1 MNQTKIIS
9 ILLLAALLLGACAP
23 AAPAASATTI
33 TDGLGREISLDEPA
47 QSIISLSP
55 PFTEILFAIGAG
67 DLLAARDS
75 FSDYPEDALGLPDI
89 GGGFAEYDL
98 ESMVALEP
106 DLVLAGDIQTPELI
120 QSIEDLGL
128 KVFYI
133 NNPASLEEMLETI
146 RTIGVI
152 SGHEAEAD
160 QVASGLEAR
169 IQAVD
174 DTLAEIDAP
183 VTLFYELDASDP
195 AKPYTPGPGSFYSH
209 LIQRAGGE
217 NIGDELGTEWAQASV
232 EFLLVKDPQ
241 YIILGD
247 AMWGVTPE
255 SVASRPG
262 WDALSAVQAGRVLPF
277 DDNLMARIG
286 PRQVDGLEA
295 LARLLHPQAFE

>member
-106 DLVLAGDIQTPELI
+106 DLVLAGDIQTPELV

-152 SGHEAEAD
+152 SGHGAEAD
-160 QVASGLEAR
+160 QVVGSLEAR

-262 WDALSAVQAGRVLPF
+262 WDALSAVQTGRVLPF

>member
-106 DLVLAGDIQTPELI
+106 DLVLAGDIQTPELV

-152 SGHEAEAD
+152 SGHEAEAE
-160 QVASGLEAR
+160 QVVGSLEAR

-262 WDALSAVQAGRVLPF
+262 WDALSAVQTGRVLPF

>member
-106 DLVLAGDIQTPELI
+106 DLVLAGDIQTPELV

-152 SGHEAEAD
+152 SGHGAEAD
-160 QVASGLEAR
+160 HVVGSLEAR

-262 WDALSAVQAGRVLPF
+262 WDALSAVQTGRVLPF

>member
-106 DLVLAGDIQTPELI
+106 DLVLAGDIQTPELV

-152 SGHEAEAD
+152 SGHGAEAD
-160 QVASGLEAR
+160 HVVGSLEAR

-255 SVASRPG
+255 AVAARPG

>member
-106 DLVLAGDIQTPELI
+106 DLVLAGDIQTPELV

-152 SGHEAEAD
+152 SGHGAEAD
-160 QVASGLEAR
+160 QVVGSLEAR

-255 SVASRPG
+255 AVAARPG

>member
-1 MNQTKIIS
+1 MNNLKKWTT
-9 ILLLAALLLGACAP
+9 LLLAALLLGACAP
-23 AAPAASATTI
+23 AAPAASVTAV

-47 QSIISLSP
+47 QTIVSLSP
-55 PFTEILFAIGAG
+55 PFTEILFAIGGG

-75 FSDYPEDALGLPDI
+75 FSDYPEDALALPDI

-98 ESMVALEP
+98 ETIVALNP
-106 DLVLAGDIQTPELI
+106 DLVLAGDIQTPELV
-120 QSIEDLGL
+120 QSIEDVGL

-133 NNPASLEEMLETI
+133 NNPSSLEEMLATI

-152 SGHEAEAD
+152 SGREAEAE
-160 QVASGLEAR
+160 QVISGLEAR

-174 DTLAEIDAP
+174 AALADIDAP
-183 VTLFYELDASDP
+183 VPLFYELDASDP

-209 LIQRAGGE
+209 LIKRAGGE
-217 NIGDELGTEWAQASV
+217 NIGDELKTEWAQASV
-232 EFLLVKDPQ
+232 EFLLVRDPQ
-241 YIILGD
+241 FIILGD

-255 SVASRPG
+255 SVAGRPG
-262 WDALSAVQAGRVLPF
+262 WDALTAVQAGRVLPF

-295 LARLLHPQAFE
+295 LARLLHPQAFK